1 MPFKYARQHDW
12 VFAEIARRLGRCQFI
27 FFIPEVS
34 DLAEELRQ
42 RLEAVFAQYGLNF
55 DDYAIFIPWLNGP
68 AFDGLL
74 DRADVFLDTI
84 GFSGFNTAMQAVER
98 GIPIVTREG
107 RFLRGR
113 LASGILKRMGLQ
125 ELVAESEEGYISLAV
140 KLIRDGEYR
149 DRVRKRIETERYVL
163 FEDMA
168 PIRALENFLAEV
180 AK

>member
-1 MPFKYARQHDW
+1 MPFKYEPRHDW
-12 VFAEIARRLGRCQFI
+12 VLAEIARSLGRCQFI
-27 FFIPEVS
+27 FFMPGVS
-34 DLAEELRQ
+34 DLAEKLRQ
-42 RLEAVFAQYGLNF
+42 RLKAAFARHGLNV
-55 DDYAIFIPWLNGP
+55 DEYVIFIPWQNGP

-74 DRADVFLDTI
+74 ERADVFLDTI

-125 ELVAESEEGYISLAV
+125 ELIAGSEEDYISLAV

-149 DRVRKRIETERYVL
+149 GRIRKRIEAERHAL
-163 FEDMA
+163 FEDIE
-168 PIRALENFLAEV
+168 PIRGLENFLAEV